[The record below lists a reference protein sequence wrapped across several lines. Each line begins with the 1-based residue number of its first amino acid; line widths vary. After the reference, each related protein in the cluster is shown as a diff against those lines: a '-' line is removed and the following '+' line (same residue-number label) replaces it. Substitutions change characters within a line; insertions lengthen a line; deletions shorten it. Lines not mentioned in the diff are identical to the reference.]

1 MLSCP
6 VGSGSRQAGTQCLD
20 RSWRSLKGF
29 LGSKMA
35 VTKKV
40 DGHRVLLPS
49 VESLVFQW
57 AWRQH
62 VGPCSPPKFLKEL
75 ENLLKT

>member
-1 MLSCP
+1 MTL
-6 VGSGSRQAGTQCLD
+6 VVDGSRQAGTQCLD

-29 LGSKMA
+29 LGPKIA

-49 VESLVFQW
+49 VES
-57 AWRQH
+57 
-62 VGPCSPPKFLKEL
+62 GSPPKFLKEL